1 MQRQLILLAL
11 HKELI
16 KRATMTAHIIFFFM
30 SLPESAKRHNP
41 LQFYFPIPPPSPCQL
56 WRHTLATLRSLAK
69 LFAKI
74 QHNIQE

>member
-30 SLPESAKRHNP
+30 SLPESAKRYNP
-41 LQFYFPIPPPSPCQL
+41 LPPVRLPHPPFPPPAGSCG
-56 WRHTLATLRSLAK
+56 ATPSRRCA
-69 LFAKI
+69 A
-74 QHNIQE
+74 